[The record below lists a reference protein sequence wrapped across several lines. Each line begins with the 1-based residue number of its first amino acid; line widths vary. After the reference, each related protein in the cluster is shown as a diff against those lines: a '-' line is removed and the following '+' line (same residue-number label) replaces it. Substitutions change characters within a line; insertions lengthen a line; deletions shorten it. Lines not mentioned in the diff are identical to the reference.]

1 MATGRVGSA
10 PRVEFDFDMQKLGQ
24 VRSALAALGDKQD
37 AAIEAVLTEEA
48 EDVIAAADEI
58 VPADIGNLKGS
69 KFVAPPEVQGSGFNR
84 YVTVELGY
92 GNTGTLYAAS
102 VHENPR
108 SGQTGGKTP
117 SGGTRK
123 TWAKVGQWKYLETP
137 WLASS
142 TGWLDRVGNKLWERV
157 RGGGGGSVKG
167 PRARDS
173 KGRFTKSG

>member
-10 PRVEFDFDMQKLGQ
+10 PRVEFDFDLQKLGQ

-37 AAIEAVLTEEA
+37 AAMEAVLTEEA
-48 EDVIAAADEI
+48 EDVITAADEI

-69 KFVAPPEVQGSGFNR
+69 KFVDAPVVQGGGFNR
-84 YVTVELGY
+84 YVSVELGY

-108 SGQTGGKTP
+108 SGQTGGETP
-117 SGGTRK
+117 SGGKRK
-123 TWAKVGQWKYLETP
+123 TWAKVGEWKFLETP

-142 TGWLDRVGNKLWERV
+142 AGWLDRIGNALWERV
-157 RGGGGGSVKG
+157 R
-167 PRARDS
+167 R
-173 KGRFTKSG
+173 